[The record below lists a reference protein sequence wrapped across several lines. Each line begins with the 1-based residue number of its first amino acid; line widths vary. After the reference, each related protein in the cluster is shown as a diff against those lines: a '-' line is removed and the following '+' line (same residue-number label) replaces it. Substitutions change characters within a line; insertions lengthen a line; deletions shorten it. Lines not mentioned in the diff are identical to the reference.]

1 MEMSREYQGRT
12 HAPARASSTCI
23 AARTPAVA
31 SWRVATYGMPTGEPL
46 ALYLLH
52 VEHTLQQPCDL
63 DTFQSPFGTNGR
75 LERVPVLHAFG
86 AMRDGTRCCVHIH
99 NVFPYC
105 YVEYRGALDEH
116 AVQAYTKRLAR
127 ALNAALATSLPPSL
141 VQPQH
146 QYIAAIHLCKA
157 KLFYGYHDRWSYFL
171 KISYTNPALRTRL
184 SAFLEQGRAM
194 HTFQPYEAHVQYH
207 LQWMLDYKVFGC
219 DWVFFE
225 HAISLSRCTSCRVEV
240 HAQAHDILNRR
251 VNHAS
256 VSQASQSS
264 FQDDPVVPSL
274 RALWKQ
280 YRERRA
286 QFDMGPPPSLT
297 DERSVDASDR
307 AWDATSRMLCQWEDR
322 VRQAHAGP
330 ASPPPLDAH
339 VPVAY
344 DTVELFHKTRASSAH
359 VEICSSSTLTPSS
372 LVVPSTLSMNS
383 SAPIST
389 PRPRIKSRRATS
401 SLYLFHAPPLSCAEL
416 DQTWSQHSLLPI
428 EYQACHYTST
438 ADVPRHHGF
447 STALDGL
454 EAFRGRSPRL
464 SRAVGRIPRW
474 QWAHA
479 PPSHAQVSAWLAP
492 ERSTQPMIL
501 ATPNSQES
509 GPSEKKFLSTLC
521 IEVLVHT
528 QGDHVPDPQHDP
540 ISCIAYT
547 WMEEADDSAT
557 GYVYSSGVLLVS
569 EEHVKLALPILTVPS
584 ERALFDALISLVR
597 SWDPDILA
605 GYDVSRSSWG
615 LLANRAQ
622 AAHGIDMAQELGR
635 MYGVKDYCG
644 RSLLNVWRLMSTHIA
659 LSQYTLE
666 HVVLHVL
673 HERSPVYSWA
683 TTAAWMQSRQA
694 TDRERALSYAL
705 RRVKY
710 CALLLAKTEVLL
722 RTAEFAR
729 MYGVDFFSVL
739 SRGSQFRVE
748 SVVLRITKPRS
759 FMLPSPSRAQVGR
772 QNAPECIPLVMEPLA
787 NMYHSPVIVLDFQSL
802 YPSIMMAY
810 NICYSTC
817 LGRIAPFK
825 GTYKLGFTDYTPDEH
840 TLRALRDDVYLLP
853 NGLAFVKP
861 HIREGVLPRML
872 REVLSARVM
881 TKHTLRVMHMHRG
894 MQKRLQAQQLALKL
908 LANVTYGYCGATF
921 SGRMPCVEIA
931 DSIVQ
936 AGRETLEHAMSL
948 VERTPEWGAELVYG
962 DTDSLFVHVPGRSKY
977 DAFRIGREIAERV
990 SALHPAPVLLRLEKV
1005 YQPSLLVSKKRYAGY
1020 RFDSPQQARAV
1031 LDVKGLE
1038 MIRRDGHAVQRRL
1051 QEACIRLLFE
1061 TRDLSAVK
1069 RYCQRQWAKLYAGQI
1084 SPHLLIISR
1093 QVRLVYASQA
1103 SLPPGAVVAMRQHRL
1118 FGLAPHDGERVPYL
1132 IVHGAP
1138 ASKLQD
1144 LAIAPSELSTY
1155 SLHMEYYVQRT
1166 ILPVLDR
1173 ILGLVGVNVYA
1184 WHDAMPRTSNTRA
1197 SWSLAPSCHV
1207 CGYNGPDDICV
1218 DCLRNP
1224 ETSMYRA
1231 TCALYA
1237 AEARQLG
1244 LYSMCT
1250 TCAHTKEQPPCKAYD
1265 CALLYARAEQE
1276 RRIRVLSTLP
1286 ARLEK
1291 AWLADPDEL
1300 PQSDAWTW

>member
-1 MEMSREYQGRT
+1 M
-12 HAPARASSTCI
+12 AI
-23 AARTPAVA
+23 
-31 SWRVATYGMPTGEPL
+31 WRVAAYGMPTGEPL

-52 VEHTLQQPCDL
+52 VEHTLQQPCQL

-86 AMRDGTRCCVHIH
+86 AMRDGRRCCVHIH

-127 ALNAALATSLPPSL
+127 ALNAAFATSLPPSL

-171 KISYTNPALRTRL
+171 KISYTNPALRMRL
-184 SAFLEQGRAM
+184 SAFLEQGRAL
-194 HTFQPYEAHVQYH
+194 HTFQPYEAHLQYH

-219 DWVFFE
+219 DWIFFE
-225 HAISLSRCTSCRVEV
+225 HAISLPRCTSCRVEV

-256 VSQASQSS
+256 DSQASPSS
-264 FQDDPVVPSL
+264 FPDDPVVPSL

-297 DERSVDASDR
+297 GERSVDASDR
-307 AWDATSRMLCQWEDR
+307 VWDATSRMLCQWEDR
-322 VRQAHAGP
+322 VGQAPAGP
-330 ASPPPLDAH
+330 ASPSPLDAH

-344 DTVELFHKTRASSAH
+344 DTVELFHEMRPSTAQ
-359 VEICSSSTLTPSS
+359 VETCSSSTLTPST
-372 LVVPSTLSMNS
+372 LVVPSTPSMNS

-389 PRPRIKSRRATS
+389 PQPRIKSRRATS
-401 SLYLFHAPPLSCAEL
+401 SLYSFHAPPLSCTEL
-416 DQTWSQHSLLPI
+416 DQTWSQYSLLPI
-428 EYQACHYTST
+428 EYQTCHYTST

-454 EAFRGRSPRL
+454 EAFRGRSSRL

-479 PPSHAQVSAWLAP
+479 PPSNAQVSAWLAP
-492 ERSTQPMIL
+492 KIGTQPMIPP
-501 ATPNSQES
+501 TPNSQES

-528 QGDHVPDPQHDP
+528 RGEHVPDPQQDP

-547 WMEEADDSAT
+547 WMEEANNSTT

-569 EEHVKLALPILTVPS
+569 EERVKLALPILTVPS
-584 ERALFDALISLVR
+584 ERALLDKLVSLVR

-622 AAHGIDMAQELGR
+622 AAYGIDMAQELGR
-635 MYGVKDYCG
+635 MHGAKDYCG
-644 RSLLNVWRLMSTHIA
+644 RSVLNVWRLMSTHIA

-683 TTAAWMQSRQA
+683 TTTAWMQSRQA
-694 TDRERALSYAL
+694 TDKERALSYAL

-710 CALLLAKTEVLL
+710 CALLLAKAEVLL

-825 GTYKLGFTDYTPDEH
+825 GTYKLGFTDYTPDGH

-881 TKHTLRVMHMHRG
+881 TKHTLRAMHMHRG

-948 VERTPEWGAELVYG
+948 VEQTPEWGAELVYG
-962 DTDSLFVHVPGRSKY
+962 DTDSLFVHVPGRSKD

-1051 QEACIRLLFE
+1051 QEACIRLLFD

-1069 RYCQRQWAKLYAGQI
+1069 RYCQRQWTKLYAGQI

-1132 IVHGAP
+1132 IIHGAP
-1138 ASKLQD
+1138 TSKLQD

-1155 SLHMEYYVQRT
+1155 PLHMAYYVQRT

-1207 CGYNGPDDICV
+1207 CGYSGPDDICA
-1218 DCLRNP
+1218 DCLHNP

-1231 TCALYA
+1231 TCALHA
-1237 AEARQLG
+1237 AEARQFG

-1250 TCAHTKEQPPCKAYD
+1250 TCAHTQEPPPCKAYD

-1291 AWLADPDEL
+1291 AWIDDPDVL

>member
-1 MEMSREYQGRT
+1 METSREYQGRT
-12 HAPARASSTCI
+12 RSCTRVLHLHCRADASGGKLGV
-23 AARTPAVA
+23 AA
-31 SWRVATYGMPTGEPL
+31 YGMPTGEPL

-63 DTFQSPFGTNGR
+63 DTFQSPFGTNGH

-105 YVEYRGALDEH
+105 YVEYRGALDEL

-127 ALNAALATSLPPSL
+127 ALNAAFATSLPPSL

-171 KISYTNPALRTRL
+171 KISYTNPALRMRL
-184 SAFLEQGRAM
+184 STFLEQGRAM

-225 HAISLSRCTSCRVEV
+225 HAISLPRSTSCRVEV

-256 VSQASQSS
+256 DSQASQSS

-286 QFDMGPPPSLT
+286 QYDMGPPPSLT
-297 DERSVDASDR
+297 GERSVDASDR

-322 VRQAHAGP
+322 VRQAPAGP

-344 DTVELFHKTRASSAH
+344 DTVELFHETRPSTAH
-359 VEICSSSTLTPSS
+359 VETCSSSTLTPSS
-372 LVVPSTLSMNS
+372 LVVPSTPSMNS

-401 SLYLFHAPPLSCAEL
+401 SLFLFHAPPLSCAEL
-416 DQTWSQHSLLPI
+416 DQTWSQYNLLPI
-428 EYQACHYTST
+428 EYQTCHYTST

-492 ERSTQPMIL
+492 ERGTQPMIL

-509 GPSEKKFLSTLC
+509 GPSEKKYLSTLC

-528 QGDHVPDPQHDP
+528 QGDHVPNPQHDP

-547 WMEEADDSAT
+547 WMEEADNSAT

-584 ERALFDALISLVR
+584 ERALLDTLISLVR

-605 GYDVSRSSWG
+605 GYDLSRSSWG

-635 MYGVKDYCG
+635 MYGAKDYCG
-644 RSLLNVWRLMSTHIA
+644 RSVLNVWRLMSTHIA

-962 DTDSLFVHVPGRSKY
+962 DTDSLFVHVPGRSKN

-1069 RYCQRQWAKLYAGQI
+1069 RYCQRQWTKLYAGQI

-1155 SLHMEYYVQRT
+1155 PLHMEYYVQRT

>member
-1 MEMSREYQGRT
+1 M
-12 HAPARASSTCI
+12 HARPPPAEPRA
-23 AARTPAVA
+23 TPAVA
-31 SWRVATYGMPTGEPL
+31 TEVAHGMPTGRPL

-52 VEHTLQQPCDL
+52 VEHTIQQPCHL
-63 DTFQSPFGTNGR
+63 DTFKSTFGTNGR
-75 LERVPVLHAFG
+75 LECVPVLHVFG

-127 ALNAALATSLPPSL
+127 AINAAFAISLPPTL

-146 QYIAAIHLCKA
+146 QYIAAIHLCKG
-157 KLFYGYHDRWSYFL
+157 KHFYGYHDRWSYFL
-171 KISYTNPALRTRL
+171 KISYTNPALRIRL
-184 SAFLEQGRAM
+184 SALLEQGRAL
-194 HTFQPYEAHVQYH
+194 HEYQPYEAHVQYH
-207 LQWMLDYKVFGC
+207 LQWMLDYKVYGC
-219 DWVFFE
+219 DWIHFE
-225 HAISLSRCTSCRVEV
+225 NVISLKRFTSCRAEV

-251 VNHAS
+251 VNHPS
-256 VSQASQSS
+256 DSQASPLS
-264 FQDDPVVPSL
+264 FQEDPVVPSL
-274 RALWKQ
+274 RAIWKQ
-280 YRERRA
+280 DRERRA
-286 QFDMGPPPSLT
+286 QYDLGPPPSLT
-297 DERSVDASDR
+297 GERTVRASDR
-307 AWDATSRMLCQWEDR
+307 TWDATSRLVCQWQDR
-322 VRQAHAGP
+322 VCHSPAGP
-330 ASPPPLDAH
+330 VPPTPFDPH

-344 DTVELFHKTRASSAH
+344 ETVELFHEMRASIPQ
-359 VEICSSSTLTPSS
+359 VETYLSSTPTPSS
-372 LVVPSTLSMNS
+372 LVVPSTLPMKSTTLM
-383 SAPIST
+383 ST
-389 PRPRIKSRRATS
+389 PKPRIKSRRATS
-401 SLYLFHAPPLSCAEL
+401 SLYVFHAPPLSCSEL
-416 DQTWSQHSLLPI
+416 EQTWSRYSLLPI
-428 EYQACHYTST
+428 EYQSCHYTCT
-438 ADVPRHHGF
+438 ADLPRRHGF

-454 EAFRGRSPRL
+454 EAFRGRSSRL
-464 SRAVGRIPRW
+464 SRALGRIPRW

-479 PPSHAQVSAWLAP
+479 PPSNAQVSAWLAP
-492 ERSTQPMIL
+492 EIGSQPIML
-501 ATPNSQES
+501 PTPIGQGS
-509 GPSEKKFLSTLC
+509 GPSEKKYLTTLC
-521 IEVLVHT
+521 IDVLVCT
-528 QGDHVPDPQHDP
+528 RGNHVPDPQQDP
-540 ISCIAYT
+540 ISCVVYT
-547 WMEEADDSAT
+547 WMEEADNSAS
-557 GYVYSSGVLLVS
+557 GYAFSSGALLVS
-569 EEHVKLALPILTVPS
+569 QEHVRLALPVMIVPS
-584 ERALFDALISLVR
+584 ERDLLDQLISLVR
-597 SWDPDILA
+597 TWDPDILA

-615 LLANRAQ
+615 LLVNRAKS
-622 AAHGIDMAQELGR
+622 AYELDMARELGR
-635 MYGVKDYCG
+635 MRGRKDFCG
-644 RSLLNVWRLMSTHIA
+644 RSILSVWRLMRTHVA

-683 TTAAWMQSRQA
+683 TTSAWMQSRRA
-694 TDRERALSYAL
+694 SDMERALSYAL

-710 CALLLAKTEVLL
+710 CARLLAEAEVLL

-759 FMLPSPSRAQVGR
+759 FMMPSPSRAQVGH
-772 QNAPECIPLVMEPLA
+772 QNAPECIPLVMEPQA

-825 GTYKLGFTDYTPDEH
+825 GTYKLGFTHYIPDEH
-840 TLRALRDDVYLLP
+840 TLHALRDDVFLLP

-861 HIREGVLPRML
+861 HIREGILPRML

-908 LANVTYGYCGATF
+908 LANVTYGYCGATL

-948 VERTPEWGAELVYG
+948 VEQTPEWGAELVYG
-962 DTDSLFVHVPGRSKY
+962 DTDSLFVHVPGRSKN

-1005 YQPSLLVSKKRYAGY
+1005 YQPSMLVSKKRYAGY
-1020 RFDSPQQARAV
+1020 RFDSPQQPRAV

-1038 MIRRDGHAVQRRL
+1038 MIRRDGHAVQRRM
-1051 QEACIRLLFE
+1051 QEACIRLLFD

-1069 RYCQRQWAKLYAGQI
+1069 RYCQRQWTKLYAGQV
-1084 SPHLLIISR
+1084 SPHLLVISR
-1093 QVRLVYASQA
+1093 QVRHVYASQA
-1103 SLPPGAVVAMRQHRL
+1103 SLPPGAVVAMRQHKL
-1118 FGLAPHDGERVPYL
+1118 CGLAPHDGERVPYL
-1132 IVHGAP
+1132 IIYGTP
-1138 ASKLQD
+1138 TTKLQD

-1155 SLHMEYYVQRT
+1155 PLHMEYYVQRT

-1173 ILGLVGVNVYA
+1173 ILALVGVNVYA
-1184 WHDAMPRTSNTRA
+1184 WHNAMPRTSSTRA
-1197 SWSLAPSCHV
+1197 SWSLTPSCNV
-1207 CGYNGPDDICV
+1207 CGHTGPDEICV
-1218 DCLRNP
+1218 DCLHNP

-1237 AEARQLG
+1237 AETRQLG
-1244 LYSMCT
+1244 LYSICT
-1250 TCAHTKEQPPCKAYD
+1250 TCAHTREQPPCKAYD
-1265 CALLYARAEQE
+1265 CAVFYARAEQE

-1286 ARLEK
+1286 ARLER

-1300 PQSDAWTW
+1300 PKSDAWTW

>member
-1 MEMSREYQGRT
+1 MSTRVG

-31 SWRVATYGMPTGEPL
+31 SWGVAAYGMPTGEPL

-52 VEHTLQQPCDL
+52 VEHTLQRPCDL
-63 DTFQSPFGTNGR
+63 DTFRSPFGTNGR

-127 ALNAALATSLPPSL
+127 ALNAAFATSLPPSL

-171 KISYTNPALRTRL
+171 KISYTNPALRMRL
-184 SAFLEQGRAM
+184 STFLEQGRAM

-225 HAISLSRCTSCRVEV
+225 HAISLPRSTSCRVEV

-256 VSQASQSS
+256 DSQASPSS

-297 DERSVDASDR
+297 GERSVDASDR

-322 VRQAHAGP
+322 VRQAPAGP

-344 DTVELFHKTRASSAH
+344 DTVELFHETRPSTAH
-359 VEICSSSTLTPSS
+359 VETCSSSTLTPSN
-372 LVVPSTLSMNS
+372 LIVPSTPSMNS

-389 PRPRIKSRRATS
+389 PRPRIKSRRAMS

-416 DQTWSQHSLLPI
+416 DQTWSQYNLLPI
-428 EYQACHYTST
+428 EYQTCHYTST

-492 ERSTQPMIL
+492 ERNTQPMIL

-509 GPSEKKFLSTLC
+509 GPSEKKYLSTLC

-528 QGDHVPDPQHDP
+528 QGDHVPNPEHDP

-547 WMEEADDSAT
+547 WMEEADNSAT

-584 ERALFDALISLVR
+584 ERALLDTLISLVR

-605 GYDVSRSSWG
+605 GYDLSRSSWG

-635 MYGVKDYCG
+635 MCGAKDYCG
-644 RSLLNVWRLMSTHIA
+644 RSVLNVWRLMSTHIA

-666 HVVLHVL
+666 HVVLHVF

-962 DTDSLFVHVPGRSKY
+962 DTDSLFVHVPGRSKN

-1069 RYCQRQWAKLYAGQI
+1069 RYCQRQWTKLYAGQI

-1155 SLHMEYYVQRT
+1155 PLHMEYYVQRT

-1250 TCAHTKEQPPCKAYD
+1250 TCAHTKEQPPCKAHD